1 MGLLRRL
8 ADRFDPERRDIS
20 SRDPRIAE
28 ILGRGGMTSSG
39 QAVTPER
46 ATGVAA
52 VHACVQLIAESI
64 ATLPL
69 APYRRLEDGDR
80 MIDKDHSL
88 YRVLSV
94 QANQVQTAT
103 EFREQLLASV
113 LLTGNGYAQ
122 KVYDTRGALRE
133 LVPLHPGYVTPEK
146 LVNGRVRYRIS
157 DPLGGTETLTQD
169 EVLHVRYRSRDGFT
183 GLSPITI
190 ARETIG
196 IALSHQSYEGS
207 FWANGAKPSGV
218 LKMDNFLSPE
228 QRKQLKG
235 TWSEAYS
242 GVANS
247 GKLVVLEAG
256 MDYKPLSVNH
266 EDAQFVESRRLTLE
280 DIFRIFRVPPP
291 AAGDLSRATY
301 SNISELSRWLVVHTL
316 RPWCVRLEQSF
327 TLQLLS
333 EDGRQTHFIEHN
345 AEGLLRGDTRERF
358 ESYKIGREM
367 GWLSANEI
375 RQRENLNR
383 IEGGD
388 EYLRPATKE
397 AIAK

>member
-8 ADRFDPERRDIS
+8 VDRFDPETRSVS
-20 SRDPRIAE
+20 SRDPYVAE
-28 ILGRGGMTSSG
+28 LLGGPRTSSN
-39 QAVTPER
+39 QWVTPER

-52 VHACVQLIAESI
+52 VHACVQLIAETI

-69 APYRRLEDGDR
+69 APYRRLDDGDR
-80 MIDKDHSL
+80 VVDRDHPL
-88 YRVLSV
+88 YRVLAI
-94 QANQVQTAT
+94 QPNQVQTAA

-122 KVYDTRGALRE
+122 KVYDGLGTIRE
-133 LVPLHPGYVTPEK
+133 LIPLHPGYVTPEK
-146 LVNGRVRYRIS
+146 LVNGRVRYRVS
-157 DPLGGTETLTQD
+157 DPQGGTEILTQD
-169 EVLHVRYRSRDGFT
+169 EMLHVRYRSRDGFT

-190 ARETIG
+190 ARETVG
-196 IALSHQSYEGS
+196 IALAQQGYEGS

-218 LKMDNFLSPE
+218 LKLDQFLTLE
-228 QRKQLKG
+228 QRAQLKS
-235 TWSEAYS
+235 TWSQAYA
-242 GVANS
+242 GTYNS
-247 GKLVVLEAG
+247 GKMVLLEAG

-333 EDGRQTHFIEHN
+333 EDGQRTHFIEHN

-358 ESYKIGREM
+358 ESYRIGREM

-383 IEGGD
+383 IDGGD
-388 EYLRPATKE
+388 EYLHPAGRE